1 MTVGRLTVGDI
12 EDYLGPAEGRY
23 FGSGFRRVRQ
33 RLAAITLTGGPEST
47 RATATASVGYPG
59 DWSAKG
65 TGGLVPHLSTI
76 DALVL
81 AARTAELLLTH
92 AYGLDVGARS
102 RMWLRRVVIRAG
114 GSPQEDL
121 ARLPVHGTAR
131 PAESVAVADGLR
143 TSAVGV
149 TIGSMHVRCE
159 VQHEDQGGYRPSQ
172 GALYEDADTA
182 LGAPDGQYY
191 AELFRR
197 RGQRVTHLAVDAPAG
212 SADAEVAL
220 TPAPGESAGT
230 GLEAAYAPSASM
242 VDAIA
247 VMGQLAQILMYELD
261 GLTRGGSDTLWLRRA
276 ELATDLP
283 LRAVDRAFPVHAR
296 VADSR
301 LVDIDDHQWRVCD
314 LSYGFHGIT
323 GTFSVTHRLPD
334 RGTR

>member
-1 MTVGRLTVGDI
+1 MTAGPLVVGDI
-12 EDYLGPAEGRY
+12 QDYLGPAGERF

-33 RLAAITLTGGPEST
+33 RLTALALTGDQEST
-47 RATATASVGYPG
+47 EVTATASVAYPA

-65 TGGLVPHLSTI
+65 TGGLVPHLSSI

-92 AYGLDVGARS
+92 AYVLDTGARS

-114 GSPQEDL
+114 GRPQEDL

-131 PAESVAVADGLR
+131 PAESVTVADGLR
-143 TSAVGV
+143 TSVV
-149 TIGSMHVRCE
+149 RVSIGSMDVRCE
-159 VQHEDQGGYRPSQ
+159 VQHEDQDGYRPPQ
-172 GALYEDADTA
+172 DALYEDADTA
-182 LGAPDGQYY
+182 LGDPAGQYY
-191 AELFRR
+191 AELFRHR
-197 RGQRVTHLAVDAPAG
+197 AHRVTRLAVDAAAG
-212 SADAEVAL
+212 RADAEAAL

-247 VMGQLAQILMYELD
+247 VMGQLAQVLMYELD

-296 VADSR
+296 VADTR
-301 LVDIDDHQWRVCD
+301 LVDIDADRWRVCD
-314 LSYGFHGIT
+314 LAYGFHGIT

>member
-1 MTVGRLTVGDI
+1 MTVGRLTAGDV

-33 RLAAITLTGGPEST
+33 RLTAIALTGGPEST

-92 AYGLDVGARS
+92 AYGLDAGARS

-114 GSPQEDL
+114 DRPQEDL
-121 ARLPVHGTAR
+121 ARLPVHGTVR

-143 TSAVGV
+143 TSVVGV
-149 TIGSMHVRCE
+149 TIGSMDVRCE
-159 VQHEDQGGYRPSQ
+159 VQHEDQGGYRPSP

-191 AELFRR
+191 AELFRW

-212 SADAEVAL
+212 RADAEVTL

-301 LVDIDDHQWRVCD
+301 LVDIDDRRWRVCD

>member
-1 MTVGRLTVGDI
+1 MTVGRLTAGDV

-33 RLAAITLTGGPEST
+33 RLTAIALTGGPEST

-92 AYGLDVGARS
+92 AYGLDAGARS

-114 GSPQEDL
+114 DRPQEDL

-143 TSAVGV
+143 TSVVGV
-149 TIGSMHVRCE
+149 TIGSMDVRCE

-172 GALYEDADTA
+172 SALYEDADTA

-191 AELFRR
+191 AELFRW

-212 SADAEVAL
+212 RADAEVTL

-301 LVDIDDHQWRVCD
+301 LVDIDDRRWRVCD

>member
-1 MTVGRLTVGDI
+1 MPVIVGAV
-12 EDYLGPAEGRY
+12 EDHLGPAEGRY
-23 FGSGFRRVRQ
+23 FASGFLRVRQ
-33 RLAAITLTGGPEST
+33 RLTAIALTGGPEST
-47 RATATASVGYPG
+47 RAAATASVTYPA

-65 TGGLVPHLSTI
+65 AGGLVPHLSSI

-92 AYGLDVGARS
+92 AYGLDAGARS
-102 RMWLRRVVIRAG
+102 RMWLRRVVIRTG
-114 GSPQEDL
+114 GRPQEDL
-121 ARLPVHGTAR
+121 ARLRVRGTVR

-149 TIGSMHVRCE
+149 TIGSMDVRCE
-159 VQHEDQGGYRPSQ
+159 VQHEDQGGYRPSE

-197 RGQRVTHLAVDAPAG
+197 RTQRVTRLAVDPEAAR
-212 SADAEVAL
+212 ADAEIAL
-220 TPAPGESAGT
+220 TPAPGEGAGT

-247 VMGQLAQILMYELD
+247 VVGQLAQILMYGLD
-261 GLTRGGSDTLWLRRA
+261 GLTRGRSDTLWLRRA

-283 LRAVDRAFPVHAR
+283 LRAVDRAFPAHAR
-296 VADSR
+296 VADAR
-301 LVDIDDHQWRVCD
+301 LVDIDEHPWRVCD

-323 GTFSVTHRLPD
+323 GTFSVAHRLPD

>member
-1 MTVGRLTVGDI
+1 MTVGRLTVGDV

-33 RLAAITLTGGPEST
+33 RLTAIALTGGPEST

-92 AYGLDVGARS
+92 AYGLDAGARS

-114 GSPQEDL
+114 DRPQEDL

-143 TSAVGV
+143 TSVVGV
-149 TIGSMHVRCE
+149 TIGSMDVRCE

-172 GALYEDADTA
+172 SALYEDADTA

-191 AELFRR
+191 AELFRW

-212 SADAEVAL
+212 RADAEVTL

-301 LVDIDDHQWRVCD
+301 LVDIDDRRWRVCD

>member
-1 MTVGRLTVGDI
+1 MTVGRLTVGDV

-33 RLAAITLTGGPEST
+33 RLTAIALTGGPEST

-92 AYGLDVGARS
+92 AYGLDAGARS

-114 GSPQEDL
+114 DRPQEDL
-121 ARLPVHGTAR
+121 ARLPVHGTVR

-143 TSAVGV
+143 TSVVGV
-149 TIGSMHVRCE
+149 TIGSMDVRCE

-172 GALYEDADTA
+172 SALYEDADTA

-191 AELFRR
+191 AELFRW

-212 SADAEVAL
+212 RADAEVTL
-220 TPAPGESAGT
+220 TPAPGESSGT
-230 GLEAAYAPSASM
+230 GMEAAYAPSASM

-301 LVDIDDHQWRVCD
+301 LVDIDDRRWRVCD

>member
-1 MTVGRLTVGDI
+1 MTAGRLALGDV

-23 FGSGFRRVRQ
+23 FGGGFRRVRQ
-33 RLAAITLTGGPEST
+33 RLTALHLTGCPQVT
-47 RATATASVGYPG
+47 QATATASVGYPA

-92 AYGLDVGARS
+92 AYGLDAGSRS
-102 RMWLRRVVIRAG
+102 RMWLRRIVIRAG
-114 GSPQEDL
+114 NRPQEDL
-121 ARLPVHGTAR
+121 ARLPVHGTAD

-143 TSAVGV
+143 TSAVRVG
-149 TIGSMHVRCE
+149 IGSMDVRCE
-159 VQHEDQGGYRPSQ
+159 IQHEDQGGYRPSRS
-172 GALYEDADTA
+172 ALYEDADTA
-182 LGAPDGQYY
+182 LGTPGGPYC
-191 AELFRR
+191 AERFRR
-197 RGQRVTHLAVDAPAG
+197 RGQRVTRLAVDAAAG
-212 SADAEVAL
+212 RADAEVAL

-247 VMGQLAQILMYELD
+247 VIGQLAQVLMYELD

-283 LRAVDRAFPVHAR
+283 LRAVDRAFPAHAR
-296 VADSR
+296 VADTR
-301 LVDIDDHQWRVCD
+301 LVDIDEDRWRVCD
-314 LSYGFHGIT
+314 LTYGFHGIT